1 MLVILGVLFPILL
14 AAAGKALI
22 ASWLTGGGIGAFVL
36 FFFLFK
42 MMGK

>member
-1 MLVILGVLFPILL
+1 MLFILGTLFPFIV
-14 AAAGKALI
+14 AAAGKALLVT
-22 ASWLTGGGIGAFVL
+22 WLTGGGIGAFVL